1 WWPAMLGR
9 SLAHRS
15 SRAFQGRLRS
25 QGPTTHI
32 WETCKMSAD
41 TIFADNPLCRMLAIR
56 YPICQA
62 GMYQVAYASLAAAVS
77 NAGGLGMIGSAYMPP
92 ARSTRT
98 ERWSRGRTR
107 ASQTT

>member
-1 WWPAMLGR
+1 MAASNVGAIP
-9 SLAHRS
+9 
-15 SRAFQGRLRS
+15 
-25 QGPTTHI
+25 GPPVVPSISGSVEAQATTMQI
-32 WETCKMSAD
+32 RETCQMSAD